1 MKWKRK
7 KGKNRLY
14 GPKGTQAAIQEI
26 FLKEYNRPSY
36 HLTIRRPDGSWY
48 AIYDA
53 KQGID
58 FRNRF
63 AATLAGEKALQ
74 NL

>member
-7 KGKNRLY
+7 KGKRRIY
-14 GPKGTQAAIQEI
+14 GKNGTQAAIHEV
-26 FLKEYNRPSY
+26 FLHKTASY
-36 HLTIRRPDGSWY
+36 HLTIRKPDGSWH

-58 FRNRF
+58 FGNLE
-63 AATLAGEKALQ
+63 AAKDAGEKALQ